1 MQREK
6 NSVSLT
12 GQGGFEPF
20 RNLDR
25 YIAKSSLPVNCK
37 PAAYRR
43 VASYVPASECSDS
56 ELFEAAMADVTRLA
70 QTTVPEGPQA
80 QREARQLPT
89 NAIDEEGRRAL
100 DALVRHGIGFRVSH
114 TPEYIQGSGLPVD
127 PALLKKLRQGKFAIE
142 AHIDLHGF
150 TADEA
155 AERLNRFIEAALK
168 SGKRSVLLVHGRGL
182 SSPGKPVL
190 KALVERVLTQGPY
203 RRWLLAYTSARQCD
217 GGAGATQVLFRRRP
231 LTAKQVK
238 QTILAGHHPVDVPV

>member
-1 MQREK
+1 MRREK
-6 NSVSLT
+6 NSVSLN

-20 RNLDR
+20 RGLDR
-25 YIAKSSLPVNCK
+25 YIAKTSLPVNRK
-37 PAAYRR
+37 PAAHPR
-43 VASYVPASECSDS
+43 VAVYAPSSDCSDTA
-56 ELFEAAMADVTRLA
+56 LFEAAMAGVTPLA
-70 QTTVPEGPQA
+70 QKEVPDRPEPRKDACPHPLTEGDDGGRQA
-80 QREARQLPT
+80 LE
-89 NAIDEEGRRAL
+89 
-100 DALVRHGIGFRVSH
+100 ALVRHGIGFRVSH